1 MILTGTR
8 ADLEKKAS
16 VILEKSIGNLLSKQ
30 GKVVL
35 AVVGGSSVS
44 NVFTHL
50 QSASLDWKRIHLFMV
65 DERLVPIAH
74 PESNYGL
81 AASHFSQIFPPE
93 NLHPFVY
100 DSKSRDLGVR
110 KYEQLLEKLGG
121 KFDVALTSSG
131 EDGHIGALFPKH
143 QSIESDNSYFVTM
156 DDSPKPPSGRMSAT
170 KKLIQRGQVGF
181 VLFFGAAKKEAYCNF
196 INEKMSIR
204 DCPSKLIRQLPEH
217 YILVDQEAGE

>member
-1 MILTGTR
+1 MILKGTR

-16 VILEKSIGNLLSKQ
+16 VLLEESIGTLLNKQ
-30 GKVVL
+30 EKVVL

-50 QSASLDWKRIHLFMV
+50 QNAALDWQRIHLFMV
-65 DERLVPIAH
+65 DERLVPIDH

-81 AASHFSQIFPPE
+81 AVSYFSQIFSPE

-100 DSKSRDLGVR
+100 DSKSSDLGAH
-110 KYEQLLEKLGG
+110 KYEQVLEKLGG
-121 KFDVALTSSG
+121 KFDVVLTSSG
-131 EDGHIGALFPKH
+131 EDGHIGALFPMH

-170 KKLIQRGQVGF
+170 KNLIQRAQVGF

-196 INEKMSIR
+196 INEKLSIR
-204 DCPSKLIRQLPEH
+204 DCPAKLIRQLPDY